1 MVIADYS
8 YASFHWKVVSETE
21 ITSGEEMNTRNLNVT
36 VKSCA
41 GKERGCNWL
50 SMVVHDDC
58 NHRTK
63 KREAGRSLSV
73 QACLDSRVSFML
85 VKATKSV
92 SNTKLKLNE
101 RK

>member
-1 MVIADYS
+1 MEWLLLITLMQ
-8 YASFHWKVVSETE
+8 VVSETE
-21 ITSGEEMNTRNLNVT
+21 ITLGEEMNTRNLNVT
-36 VKSCA
+36 IKSCA

-50 SMVVHDDC
+50 SMVVHDC

-63 KREAGRSLSV
+63 KTEADRSLSV